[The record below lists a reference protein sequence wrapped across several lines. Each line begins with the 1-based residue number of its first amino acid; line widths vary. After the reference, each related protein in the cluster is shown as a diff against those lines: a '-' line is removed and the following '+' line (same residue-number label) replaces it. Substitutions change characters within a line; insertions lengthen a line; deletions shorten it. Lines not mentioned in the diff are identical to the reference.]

1 MFDILYIIM
10 PVFLIMA
17 VGYIAN
23 WRGAITNDQV
33 DTLTYF
39 AQTFAIPCLLFT
51 AVANLNLAQVFNAP
65 LFASYYIS
73 AFMAFVLGG
82 VIAFWF
88 FKRTPAQSVSIGFTA
103 MFSNTVLIGL
113 PIMELA
119 FGKQALQ
126 SNYAIISVHVP
137 FCYIIGITLMETLR
151 ADGAGYTTVLKNIV
165 RTIFKSPLAV
175 ALMLGFMFNF
185 SGLSMPAVV
194 SSALDM
200 MVRSALP
207 VALFALGAI
216 LPRYK
221 ITNNL
226 PEVAAVALIKLI
238 LFPAIAYFLSTQVF
252 DLPEMAR
259 NSVVITAA
267 MAPGINTY
275 IFASIYNRG
284 KATAATSVVICTLLS
299 VFSISVWLLIL
310 T

>member
-1 MFDILYIIM
+1 MFEILQIIL
-10 PVFLIMA
+10 PVFIIMA
-17 VGYIAN
+17 VGYFAN
-23 WRGAITNDQV
+23 WKQMVSNDQV

-39 AQTFAIPCLLFT
+39 AQTFAIPCLLFS
-51 AVANLNLAQVFNAP
+51 AVAHLDLQKVFNAP
-65 LFASYYIS
+65 LFASYYIAAFS
-73 AFMAFVLGG
+73 AFVAGG
-82 VIAFWF
+82 VIAVTF

-119 FGKQALQ
+119 YGASALQ

-137 FCYIIGITLMETLR
+137 FCYIIGITMMEVLR
-151 ADGAGYTTVLKNIV
+151 ADGAGALSTMRNIIK
-165 RTIFKSPLAV
+165 TIFKSPLAL
-175 ALMLGFMFNF
+175 ALMLGFLFNF
-185 SGLSMPAVV
+185 SGLTLPIVV

-216 LPRYK
+216 LPRYQLS
-221 ITNNL
+221 NNL

-238 LFPAIAYFLSTQVF
+238 LFPALAYTLATQVF
-252 DLPEMAR
+252 MLPEMAR
-259 NSVVITAA
+259 NAVVITAA

-284 KATAATSVVICTLLS
+284 KATAATSVVICTILS
-299 VFSISVWLLIL
+299 VFTISGWLLVL
-310 T
+310 A